1 MHAHVRTF
9 FGYLGKMRVL
19 TRRFLLYFAQGVTE
33 FSFLYVNQIYLICK
47 ISHSVGRIF
56 VMLLDN
62 R

>member
-1 MHAHVRTF
+1 MQAHVRTF

-19 TRRFLLYFAQGVTE
+19 TRRFSLYYAQGVTE

-47 ISHSVGRIF
+47 ISHSMGRIF

>member
-9 FGYLGKMRVL
+9 FGYLGKMLFL
-19 TRRFLLYFAQGVTE
+19 TRRFLLYYAQGVTE

-47 ISHSVGRIF
+47 ISHSMGRIF